1 MARRKRQQT
10 SPDRARLP
18 RAELKATPR
27 ALHKVDANILS
38 HPFSPE
44 ALPATRGC
52 HHCVCWT
59 EDTEPQRGAGACLRT
74 QNGLVMWLR
83 CDSESVSS

>member
-10 SPDRARLP
+10 SPDRAWLP

-59 EDTEPQRGAGACLRT
+59 EDTEPEHGAGACLRT
-74 QNGLVMWLR
+74 QNGLVVWLR
-83 CDSESVSS
+83 RDSESVSS

>member
-18 RAELKATPR
+18 KAELKATPR

-52 HHCVCWT
+52 HHCVL
-59 EDTEPQRGAGACLRT
+59 DRGH
-74 QNGLVMWLR
+74 
-83 CDSESVSS
+83 